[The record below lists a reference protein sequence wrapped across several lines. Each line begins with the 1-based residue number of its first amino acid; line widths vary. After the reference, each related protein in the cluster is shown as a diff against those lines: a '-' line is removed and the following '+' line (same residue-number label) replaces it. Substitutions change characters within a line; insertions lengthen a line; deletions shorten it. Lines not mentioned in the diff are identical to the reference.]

1 MIWGSPIFG
10 NAHIKING
18 GTSNNIQV
26 KWPLQARLLRFACGL
41 TCGCHILKVNPFYRT
56 RSQGCNQGTG
66 WEPRG
71 KQQKQVWDVFFSRW
85 WFQICFT
92 FTPKRKEDSHF
103 DEHIFQK
110 NLRNRRYYISWHQ
123 VSRSVSK
130 SSGRIV
136 SKRKN
141 DTYIVYMYTVYMW
154 DA

>member
-10 NAHIKING
+10 NTHIKING
-18 GTSNNIQV
+18 GTSSDLCRLV
-26 KWPLQARLLRFACGL
+26 YYVSPVAWPVAVTSWKWIPSIVHVHKAATKALG
-41 TCGCHILKVNPFYRT
+41 G
-56 RSQGCNQGTG
+56 NQGESSRNRCG
-66 WEPRG
+66 MC
-71 KQQKQVWDVFFSRW
+71 FFSRW

-130 SSGRIV
+130 SSGRIG